1 VISFGINAWEAVM
14 ETLREKV
21 NAKLSHILHDIKDLQ
36 KTIIHL
42 RQEEGKARE
51 DRISRWLLL
60 GKEVSSKW
68 EGATAVTEIRG
79 QREKRW

>member
-1 VISFGINAWEAVM
+1 M

-36 KTIIHL
+36 KTIIHVK
-42 RQEEGKARE
+42 REEKKPGQERVA
-51 DRISRWLLL
+51 RWLLL
-60 GKEVSSKW
+60 GKEISRKW
-68 EGATAVTEIRG
+68 EGPTAVDEIRE